1 MVKAAS
7 KAIHA
12 LAHTSQDALT
22 NAPEII
28 QKTREKVDD
37 YTQEALERALEAAE
51 TGGEKAKEVKKALDM
66 AWTSAVDG
74 IKEVAE
80 RPEAKRAWY
89 RTKAKGEKT
98 LHPTPYSLLPTPLS
112 LGLFRHVP
120 ALPSSLPTLAHDDWF
135 CTDADI
141 LPLCFCSGRHCQG
154 KRERCRGAGQQG
166 AVGHI
171 VQDAVGV
178 TRGT

>member
-98 LHPTPYSLLPTPLS
+98 LHPTPYSLLPTPYS
-112 LGLFRHVP
+112 LEPRAFQ
-120 ALPSSLPTLAHDDWF
+120 ACASPSLKLAH
-135 CTDADI
+135 
-141 LPLCFCSGRHCQG
+141 SR
-154 KRERCRGAGQQG
+154 
-166 AVGHI
+166 
-171 VQDAVGV
+171 
-178 TRGT
+178 TR